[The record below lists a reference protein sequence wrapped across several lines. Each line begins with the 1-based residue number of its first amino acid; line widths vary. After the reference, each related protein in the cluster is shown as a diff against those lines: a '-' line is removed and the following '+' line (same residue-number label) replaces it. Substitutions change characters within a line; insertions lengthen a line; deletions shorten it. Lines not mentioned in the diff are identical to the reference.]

1 MILLDTNIIS
11 EMMKPIPNARVINW
25 IDQQNVTQLF
35 ITAITIAEIS
45 YGLNVLPKG
54 NRRSV
59 LENAFNKAIKESFMH
74 RILLFDD
81 NAAHFYGKIMGE
93 RKKLGRPMSIL
104 DGQIAAIAR
113 TCESVIAT
121 RNINDFENCGL
132 QLINPFDE

>member
-11 EMMKPIPNARVINW
+11 EMMKPNPNVRVIKW
-25 IDQQNVTQLF
+25 LDQQNVTQLF

-54 NRRSV
+54 NRRST
-59 LENAFNKAIKESFMH
+59 LENAFDRSIKESFMH
-74 RILLFDD
+74 RILFFDD
-81 NAAHFYGKIMGE
+81 EAAHFYSKIMGE

-113 TCESVIAT
+113 THGSAIAT

-132 QLINPFDE
+132 QLINPFD